1 MDINQS
7 TRSPHLGRVGTRQ
20 QPEHGANG
28 LPSITGEEAGR
39 TRETSGGGQATSI
52 DQDSQRA
59 ESLSA
64 ARMMIRDMD
73 PQCSRLLGRIEQLKC
88 GQLYKNDPSLEPT
101 SGAVLG
107 GVLSQNGLKK
117 GTKDFQAAREDRNL
131 SQGGRTD

>member
-1 MDINQS
+1 MDTTQS
-7 TRSPHLGRVGTRQ
+7 IRSPHLERLGAIQ
-20 QPEHGANG
+20 QPSRGGDGTTREVRG
-28 LPSITGEEAGR
+28 SEEAV
-39 TRETSGGGQATSI
+39 SV

-101 SGAVLG
+101 SGVVLV

-117 GTKDFQAAREDRNL
+117 GAKDFQEAGSDRSL
-131 SQGGRTD
+131 KQGGRGD